1 MKVPSSS
8 FAGLRRTVAELCKEV
23 HRTGLTIGGSG
34 NVSVRSG
41 RYVAVSPSGFRL
53 SDVRPRHVPIVDIEG
68 REVLG
73 VTKPT
78 SELLMHLSIY
88 REVGNGV
95 IIHTHSPYLTVLVH
109 SGNRPLETEDI
120 RRSVGEIVW
129 VEYQPPGSERLA
141 EAVAEV
147 ARKPM
152 VAALERHGGLVVA
165 DRPDAALR
173 LAEALEG
180 AARLAV
186 FKLHP

>member
-8 FAGLRRTVAELCKEV
+8 LAGLRRTVAELCKEV
-23 HRTGLTIGGSG
+23 HRAGLTIGGSG

-53 SDVRPRHVPIVDIEG
+53 SDVRPRHVPIVDVEG

-73 VTKPT
+73 TTKPT
-78 SELLMHLSIY
+78 SELLMHLSLY
-88 REVGNGV
+88 REVGDGV
-95 IIHTHSPYLTVLVH
+95 VIHTHSPYLTALVH
-109 SGNRPLETEDI
+109 SGNRPPETEDL

-141 EAVAEV
+141 EAVAKV

-165 DRPDAALR
+165 DRPEAALR
-173 LAEALEG
+173 LAEALEE

-186 FKLHP
+186 LRPHP